1 MKKKVSV
8 RIAADGVTG
17 LFDRAREHA
26 RKLDRGFELA
36 PEITVSFESPA
47 DMMRVLSAQRVR
59 LLRAARQKP
68 SAVSDLAAR
77 LRRDARAVSRDVELL
92 VQFGLVRTRYEINPG
107 HGKRRIVEPRAARY
121 QLVAAI

>member
-17 LFDRAREHA
+17 FFDRAREHA
-26 RKLDRGFELA
+26 RKLDRGLELP
-36 PEITVSFESPA
+36 PEITVSFESTA

-68 SAVSDLAAR
+68 SPVSDLAAR
-77 LRRDARAVSRDVELL
+77 LRRDARAVTRDVELL
-92 VQFGLVRTRYEINPG
+92 EQFGLVRTRYEINPG

>member
-17 LFDRAREHA
+17 FFDRAREHA
-26 RKLDRGFELA
+26 RKLDRGLELP

-92 VQFGLVRTRYEINPG
+92 EQFGLVRTRYEINPG

-121 QLVAAI
+121 QLVASI